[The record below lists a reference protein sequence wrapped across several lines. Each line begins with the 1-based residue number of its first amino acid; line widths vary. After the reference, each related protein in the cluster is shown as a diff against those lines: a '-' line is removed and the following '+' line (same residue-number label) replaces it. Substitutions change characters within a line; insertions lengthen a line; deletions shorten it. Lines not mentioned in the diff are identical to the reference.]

1 MEREMAQEYSI
12 LKITLSMKDN
22 GKITV
27 CMAKDVYIILMV
39 NWLMKVDGIWMLFM
53 VKVKCIMIIQYK

>member
-1 MEREMAQEYSI
+1 MAQEYSI

-27 CMAKDVYIILMV
+27 CMEKDVYIILMV
-39 NWLMKVDGIWMLFM
+39 NWLMKVDGIWMHFT
-53 VKVKCIMIIQYK
+53 VKVKCIMIVQYK